1 MKPEDQLAEGLAEL
15 GLKLP
20 GQMQGQ
26 LLQYIALLTKWNR
39 TYNLTAIREPSRLV
53 SHHLLD
59 SIAVLPHLQ
68 GVSLVDVGSG
78 AGLPGIPLAIV
89 QPQWRVALLDSNH
102 KKSAF
107 LRQAVLELKLDN
119 VEVVTARAEQW
130 KPARRFDVVISRA
143 FSDLPGFIEA
153 AAHLCAPKGVLA
165 AMKGI
170 YPDEELAQLDSSPGI
185 VRVVALRVPGVQA
198 ARHLALLRPGGVR

>member
-1 MKPEDQLAEGLAEL
+1 MKPEDQLGEGLAEL

-20 GQMQGQ
+20 GQMQGR
-26 LLQYIALLTKWNR
+26 LLQYVALLTKWNR

-68 GVSLVDVGSG
+68 GASVVDVGSG

-89 QPQWRVALLDSNH
+89 QPQWRVALLDSNQ

-119 VEVVTARAEQW
+119 IEVVTVRAEQW
-130 KPARRFDVVISRA
+130 KPARLFDVVISRA

-153 AAHLCAPKGVLA
+153 AAHLCAPEGVLA

-170 YPDEELAQLDSSPGI
+170 YPDEELAQLGSSAGI

-198 ARHLALLRPGGVR
+198 ARHLALLRPGGER